1 MLVQDKN
8 SQEDLG
14 KYYCNRVLLSLDS
27 GIALRIS
34 APILRRLARAMAQS
48 EDAHIIVRSPLA
60 THQDRNEDAMLE
72 ENRPSDVVGLGNAI
86 VDVVAETS
94 DALLEKLDLAKG
106 TMTLVD
112 EARITDLYAAM
123 GPAIEVSGGSAA
135 NTMAALAGLGANAA
149 YIGKVRDDQLGE
161 VFRHDIRA
169 VGVAFETAP
178 LISGPATARC
188 LVFVTPDAQRTMA
201 TYLGACVELTPD
213 DVDEAVI
220 KGGKITY
227 MEGYLWD
234 RPKAKDAFL
243 KAARI
248 AHESGRQVALS
259 LSDPFCVDRWRDEF
273 LDLIDGHVDVVI
285 ANEAE
290 ITSLYQT
297 DDFERA
303 ADEVAKHCH
312 LAALTRGPEGSVIV
326 TPDARHEIHAAPVG
340 KVVDTTGAGDLY
352 AAGLLYGLTHDMPLP
367 EAGRLAG
374 LVAAEVLTRYGAR
387 IEHPLTPLIEQAKQ
401 AA

>member
-1 MLVQDKN
+1 M
-8 SQEDLG
+8 
-14 KYYCNRVLLSLDS
+14 
-27 GIALRIS
+27 
-34 APILRRLARAMAQS
+34 P
-48 EDAHIIVRSPLA
+48 
-60 THQDRNEDAMLE
+60 E
-72 ENRPSDVVGLGNAI
+72 ENSPTDVVGLGNAI
-86 VDVVAETS
+86 IDVVAETS
-94 DALLEKLDLAKG
+94 DDLLKRVDLAKG

-112 EARITDLYAAM
+112 ETRSAELYAAM
-123 GPAIEVSGGSAA
+123 GPAIEISGGSAG
-135 NTMAALAGLGANAA
+135 NTMAALAGLGADAA

-169 VGVAFETAP
+169 VGVAFDTPP
-178 LISGPATARC
+178 LTEGPSTARC

-201 TYLGACVELTPD
+201 TYLGACVELGPE

-220 KGGKITY
+220 ANAKITY

-234 RPKAKDAFL
+234 RPKAKEAFL
-243 KAARI
+243 KTARI
-248 AHESGRQVALS
+248 AHEAGRKVALS

-290 ITSLYQT
+290 IISLYQT
-297 DDFERA
+297 DAFEQA
-303 ADEVAKHCH
+303 ADEVAKHCE
-312 LAALTRGPEGSVIV
+312 LAALTRGDQGSVIV
-326 TPDARHEIHAAPVG
+326 TPDARHVIEAAPVE

-352 AAGLLYGLTHDMPLP
+352 AAGLLYGLTHNMPLP
-367 EAGRLAG
+367 AAGRLAG

-387 IEHPLTPLIEQAKQ
+387 VEHSLRPLVEQAI